1 MRFDSVGK
9 RSSVCSDAAASA
21 WDGDTAVHR
30 HRGVDAAVARAGPRP
45 YGETLREHQ
54 RLLREVWERHRG
66 YEVDTEGD
74 AFFVAFAQASNPF
87 ALGER
92 IAKAT
97 GSTSPVRH
105 SP

>member
-1 MRFDSVGK
+1 MRQLP
-9 RSSVCSDAAASA
+9 
-21 WDGDTAVHR
+21 
-30 HRGVDAAVARAGPRP
+30 RGTVTLLFTDIEGSTRLLYELGRDP
-45 YGETLREHQ
+45 YGETLREHK

-74 AFFVAFAQASNPF
+74 AFFAAFAQASDPF

-105 SP
+105 SS